1 MTTQPISAHSNE
13 EFYLKT
19 QRYLFQQHD
28 VNSWQT
34 SYFLFYTPSKNAER
48 LPNYVLYPVLIVNF
62 IDKTQ
67 THKSQI
73 CL

>member
-34 SYFLFYTPSKNAER
+34 SYFLFYTIKKCRKITKLCFASST
-48 LPNYVLYPVLIVNF
+48 Y
-62 IDKTQ
+62 
-67 THKSQI
+67 SQFY
-73 CL
+73 